1 MQYYLPGLE
10 SSDDFGQTQS
20 NILKSIDCVDQYK
33 CNFVLPGTVEVYNPI
48 NGRSSIWATIEKT
61 DTANVSTI
69 LRHTIE
75 LLQKIG
81 TATAVI
87 IEEAAEGVAGNE
99 Q

>member
-1 MQYYLPGLE
+1 MNYYFPGLE

-20 NILKSIDCVDQYK
+20 NILNSIDSVDPFK
-33 CNFVLPGTVEVYNPI
+33 CDFVLPSTVEVYNPI
-48 NGRSSIWATIEKT
+48 NKRSSIWATIEKT
-61 DTANVSTI
+61 DTVNVSTI